1 MRIYYTTYFFQGSIQ
16 PDERYPTPFVVDGI
30 VRFYYSILEKMLTM
44 YPVLD
49 ADETERG
56 MIDRIEFLR
65 FAKNNSWGAAMVQEV
80 ELLLF
85 PSVIINIAPQLHKSS
100 CQYWNC

>member
-65 FAKNNSWGAAMVQEV
+65 FAKN
-80 ELLLF
+80 
-85 PSVIINIAPQLHKSS
+85 KSMPFKETDMDLYVYEFMGGS
-100 CQYWNC
+100 HGPGS